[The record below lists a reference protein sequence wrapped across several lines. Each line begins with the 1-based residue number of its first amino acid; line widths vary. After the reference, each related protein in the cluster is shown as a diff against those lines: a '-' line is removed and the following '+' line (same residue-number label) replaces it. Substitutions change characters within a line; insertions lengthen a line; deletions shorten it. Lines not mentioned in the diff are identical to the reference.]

1 MLNVELKKVD
11 KVSKNGTSYVSN
23 EYRFYCN
30 ECKLSLTIV
39 DFNNVILVDEL
50 IENVKIEITSDKRV
64 LVVADNFEYQV
75 PWNYKTS
82 LLRLYNHCLSC
93 EVERSVND

>member
-1 MLNVELKKVD
+1 MLNVELKKFV

-23 EYRFYCN
+23 EYIFYCDK
-30 ECKLSLTIV
+30 CKLSLTIV
-39 DFNNVILVDEL
+39 DFNNVILFDEV

-64 LVVADNFEYQV
+64 IVVAEDFEYNV

-82 LLRLYNHCLSC
+82 LLRLHKHCMSC